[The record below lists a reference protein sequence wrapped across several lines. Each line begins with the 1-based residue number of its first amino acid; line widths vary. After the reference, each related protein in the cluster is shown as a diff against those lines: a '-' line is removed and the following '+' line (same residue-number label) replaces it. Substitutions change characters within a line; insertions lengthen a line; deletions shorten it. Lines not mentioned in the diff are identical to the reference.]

1 MSDMVT
7 IKCIEGSL
15 KRQTWTFHCVDTAI
29 IGRTAKEDR
38 TIVNKINVTGND
50 RISRFNTFFKIDP
63 PYVIVRDMG
72 SLNGTYVNGR
82 IIGKREDGMSAE
94 EGRRGSYREVRLKD
108 SDVIG
113 MGTAGYREQFIVNI
127 EEEKP
132 DGKMQISDIVNEA
145 IKKQEEAEREYAIAV
160 VGLRILKTL
169 GHGGVASVQLV
180 EDVKTHKQMA
190 LKLMHPAAQT
200 NPQKRFW
207 FMREASVM
215 MQLKHPNIVTTH
227 QLLFSGRDFHIL
239 MEYCKGGSLE
249 DLCANNGG
257 KLGLLL
263 ATEIICQILD
273 ALDYAHNAQIIM
285 ESKGGK
291 RQVRGVVHRDIK
303 PQNILLAEDG
313 TVKLSDFGLA
323 KAFELA
329 GQTAGG
335 LPTLSGQYCGS
346 ALFCSRKQLNH
357 YRDAKPE
364 VDVWSA
370 AATYYYLLTGR
381 YVRDQNGCKD
391 IYEYIYK
398 NDVQPI
404 LTRNPGIPV
413 RLAKVIDKVLKEEE
427 KESSTYTTAREFKNQ
442 ILEALK

>member
-145 IKKQEEAEREYAIAV
+145 IKKQEEAEREYANAV

-169 GHGGVASVQLV
+169 G
-180 EDVKTHKQMA
+180 
-190 LKLMHPAAQT
+190 
-200 NPQKRFW
+200 
-207 FMREASVM
+207 
-215 MQLKHPNIVTTH
+215 IV
-227 QLLFSGRDFHIL
+227 
-239 MEYCKGGSLE
+239 
-249 DLCANNGG
+249 
-257 KLGLLL
+257 
-263 ATEIICQILD
+263 
-273 ALDYAHNAQIIM
+273 
-285 ESKGGK
+285 
-291 RQVRGVVHRDIK
+291 
-303 PQNILLAEDG
+303 
-313 TVKLSDFGLA
+313 GLA
-323 KAFELA
+323 VY
-329 GQTAGG
+329 
-335 LPTLSGQYCGS
+335 S
-346 ALFCSRKQLNH
+346 
-357 YRDAKPE
+357 
-364 VDVWSA
+364 
-370 AATYYYLLTGR
+370 
-381 YVRDQNGCKD
+381 
-391 IYEYIYK
+391 
-398 NDVQPI
+398 
-404 LTRNPGIPV
+404 
-413 RLAKVIDKVLKEEE
+413 
-427 KESSTYTTAREFKNQ
+427 
-442 ILEALK
+442 

>member
-15 KRQTWTFHCVDTAI
+15 KGQTWTFHCVDTAI

-145 IKKQEEAEREYAIAV
+145 IKKQEEAEREYANAV

-169 GHGGVASVQLV
+169 GHGGFASVQLV

-239 MEYCKGGSLE
+239 ME
-249 DLCANNGG
+249 
-257 KLGLLL
+257 
-263 ATEIICQILD
+263 
-273 ALDYAHNAQIIM
+273 
-285 ESKGGK
+285 
-291 RQVRGVVHRDIK
+291 
-303 PQNILLAEDG
+303 
-313 TVKLSDFGLA
+313 
-323 KAFELA
+323 
-329 GQTAGG
+329 
-335 LPTLSGQYCGS
+335 
-346 ALFCSRKQLNH
+346 
-357 YRDAKPE
+357 
-364 VDVWSA
+364 
-370 AATYYYLLTGR
+370 
-381 YVRDQNGCKD
+381 
-391 IYEYIYK
+391 
-398 NDVQPI
+398 
-404 LTRNPGIPV
+404 
-413 RLAKVIDKVLKEEE
+413 
-427 KESSTYTTAREFKNQ
+427 
-442 ILEALK
+442 